1 MLLSEKK
8 TSINYFKENIDFMK
22 PSVWNY
28 YSRKDVQEALLEVAK
43 DREVVGV
50 FSNESFGERPNVLLY
65 PDDIIEMVKE
75 GVVSFHGSVERWSN
89 PMALESGMIK
99 QEMDRIRIGWDLIID
114 MDCPDFEIAKLTVKI
129 ILEAL
134 KDHSINNYSV
144 KFTGGKSFHIGIPF
158 EIFPEKINLIKTA
171 DLYPELPQKIIEYL
185 KDYVRERIK
194 EEILA
199 LDNPLSIAERVKKP
213 ITEITDKDGL
223 NPFKVVQIDSMLVS
237 PRHMFRLPYS
247 LHESSL
253 LVSLPVDIST
263 LDKLN
268 KDDAR
273 PHRVKVEKKFLT
285 REESLKEANILVVEA
300 LDWAEKH
307 KIVEEKIPYT
317 GLKRMTREIT
327 NKKYFPPCILKILNG
342 LVDGKKRSV
351 FILANYLRNMG
362 WDWDKVEKEILAWNE
377 KNTPPLPQRYIRTQ
391 VRWHKRQRRNLLPP
405 NCLNENFYVSMGVHL
420 PDEVCKGWTKKVTI
434 KNPVNY
440 PFRKMK
446 RK

>member
-1 MLLSEKK
+1 MKS
-8 TSINYFKENIDFMK
+8 SI
-22 PSVWNY
+22 WNY
-28 YSRKDVQEALLEVAK
+28 YSKKDVQEALLEVAK
-43 DREVVGV
+43 NREVVGV
-50 FSNESFGERPNVLLY
+50 FSNGNFGKRPNVLMY

-114 MDCPDFEIAKLTVKI
+114 PDCPDFEIAKLTVKI
-129 ILEAL
+129 ILDAL

-158 EIFPEKINLIKTA
+158 EVFPEKVNLVETVS
-171 DLYPELPQKIIEYL
+171 LYPDLPQKVIEYL
-185 KDYVRERIK
+185 KDYVKERVK

-199 LDNPLSIAERVKKP
+199 LDNPLAIAERVKKS

-223 NPFKVVQIDSMLVS
+223 SPFRVVQIDSMLVS

-253 LVSLPVDIST
+253 LVSLPVDPSR
-263 LDKLN
+263 LDKLS
-268 KDDAR
+268 KDDAK
-273 PHRVKVEKKFLT
+273 PQRVKVENKFLI
-285 REESLKEANILVVEA
+285 REEGLKEASPLVIEA

-307 KIVEEKIPYT
+307 KIVEEKVPYT
-317 GLKRMTREIT
+317 GPKRRIREIK
-327 NKKYFPPCILKILNG
+327 NKKFFPPCVLKILNG
-342 LVDGKKRSV
+342 LTDGRKRSV

-362 WDWDKVEKEILAWNE
+362 WDCDKVEKEVLAWNE
-377 KNTPPLPQRYIRTQ
+377 KNKPPLPSRYIRTQ
-391 VRWHKRQRRNLLPP
+391 LRWHKRQRRNLLPP

-420 PDEVCKGWTKKVTI
+420 PDELCKGGTKKVTI

-446 RK
+446 KK

>member
-1 MLLSEKK
+1 MK
-8 TSINYFKENIDFMK
+8 TSI
-22 PSVWNY
+22 WNY

-43 DREVVGV
+43 NREVVGV
-50 FSNESFGERPNVLLY
+50 FANGNFGKRPNVLLY

-114 MDCPDFEIAKLTVKI
+114 PDCPDFEIAKLTVKI

-144 KFTGGKSFHIGIPF
+144 KMTGGKSFHIGIPF
-158 EIFPEKINLIKTA
+158 EIFPEKINLVKTVT
-171 DLYPELPQKIIEYL
+171 LYPDLPQKIMEYL
-185 KDYVRERIK
+185 KDYVKERVK
-194 EEILA
+194 EEIIA
-199 LDNPLSIAERVKKP
+199 LDNPLAIAERVKKP

-253 LVSLPVDIST
+253 LVSLPVDPSR
-263 LDKLN
+263 LDKLT
-268 KDDAR
+268 KDDAK
-273 PHRVKVEKKFLT
+273 PQKVKVKNKFLT
-285 REESLKEANILVVEA
+285 REQALKEANILVVEA

-307 KIVEEKIPYT
+307 RIVEEKVPYT
-317 GLKRMTREIT
+317 GPKMRIKLIKD
-327 NKKYFPPCILKILNG
+327 KKYFPPCILKIMNG
-342 LVDGKKRSV
+342 LTDGRKRSV

-377 KNTPPLPQRYIRTQ
+377 KNAPPLPQRYIRTQ
-391 VRWHKRQRRNLLPP
+391 LRWHKRQRRNLLPP

-446 RK
+446 KN

>member
-1 MLLSEKK
+1 MKS
-8 TSINYFKENIDFMK
+8 SI
-22 PSVWNY
+22 WNY
-28 YSRKDVQEALLEVAK
+28 YSKKDVQEALLEVAK
-43 DREVVGV
+43 NREVVGV
-50 FSNESFGERPNVLLY
+50 FSNGNFGKRPNVLMY

-114 MDCPDFEIAKLTVKI
+114 PDCPDFEIAKLTVKI
-129 ILEAL
+129 ILDAL

-158 EIFPEKINLIKTA
+158 EVFPEKVNLVETVS
-171 DLYPELPQKIIEYL
+171 LYPDLPQKVIEYL
-185 KDYVRERIK
+185 KDYVKERVK

-199 LDNPLSIAERVKKP
+199 LDNPLAIAERVKKS

-223 NPFKVVQIDSMLVS
+223 SPFRVVQIDSMLVS

-253 LVSLPVDIST
+253 LVSLPVDPSR
-263 LDKLN
+263 LDKLS
-268 KDDAR
+268 KDDAK
-273 PHRVKVEKKFLT
+273 PQRVKVENKFLI
-285 REESLKEANILVVEA
+285 REEGLKEASPLVIEA

-307 KIVEEKIPYT
+307 KIVEEKVPYT
-317 GLKRMTREIT
+317 GPKMRVKLIK
-327 NKKYFPPCILKILNG
+327 NKKFFPPCVLKILNG
-342 LVDGKKRSV
+342 LTDGRKRSV

-362 WDWDKVEKEILAWNE
+362 WDWDKVEKEVLAWNE
-377 KNTPPLPQRYIRTQ
+377 KNKPPLPSRYIRTQ
-391 VRWHKRQRRNLLPP
+391 LRWHKRQRRNLLPP

-420 PDEVCKGWTKKVTI
+420 PDELCKGGTKKVTI

-446 RK
+446 KK